1 MTSLRERVEAEF
13 ENIERVLAEFPEDRS
28 YAELSMLELAGVAAL
43 LHNFYNGIENIL
55 KYVVHNLS
63 INLPE
68 GDSWHRDL
76 VNLATSEKLIRE
88 STATDLRPYLAFR
101 HFFVHAYAF
110 DLQPERLEPLSNKAR
125 ETFSSF
131 RKDIDIST
139 AISGDSPPTPR

>member
-55 KYVVHNLS
+55 KYVVQNLS
-63 INLPE
+63 FDLPE

-76 VNLATSEKLIRE
+76 VNLATSEKLIGE
-88 STATDLRPYLAFR
+88 STAADLRPYLAFR
-101 HFFVHAYAF
+101 HFFVHAYAL
-110 DLQPERLEPLSNKAR
+110 DLQPERLEPLSNKAG

-131 RKDIDIST
+131 RKDIEISM
-139 AISGDSPPTPR
+139 AASGGSPPVPH